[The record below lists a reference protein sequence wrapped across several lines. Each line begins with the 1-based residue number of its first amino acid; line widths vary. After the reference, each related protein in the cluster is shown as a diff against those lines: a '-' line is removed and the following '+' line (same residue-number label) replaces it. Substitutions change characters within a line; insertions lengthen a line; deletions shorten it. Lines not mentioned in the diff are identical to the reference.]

1 MSFDIKLTQRER
13 ERERER
19 ERKRKREGGGG
30 GEEYFLA
37 FRFTLCETSRKMPCS
52 ISIVQKYLGS

>member
-1 MSFDIKLTQRER
+1 MILFLSLNVFLYKIYPER

-19 ERKRKREGGGG
+19 ERGR
-30 GEEYFLA
+30 EEYFLT

-52 ISIVQKYLGS
+52 ISIIKEYLGS

>member
-19 ERKRKREGGGG
+19 ERKRKRERERG
-30 GEEYFLA
+30 GEEFFLA
-37 FRFTLCETSRKMPCS
+37 FRFTLCEKNALFYFRC
-52 ISIVQKYLGS
+52 

>member
-19 ERKRKREGGGG
+19 KRKRERERG
-30 GEEYFLA
+30 GEEFFLA

-52 ISIVQKYLGS
+52 ISIVKEYLGS